1 MMRRGK
7 FIYYICAHDVFV
19 YIDDEILIVDSSSTY
34 LLIYHMPYLLQ
45 YYSRM
50 IKKLYDDDCSNVLD
64 KSWDKTVR
72 KEQSK

>member
-1 MMRRGK
+1 MMCS
-7 FIYYICAHDVFV
+7 FI
-19 YIDDEILIVDSSSTY
+19 YIDDEILIVESSSTY